1 MAGIVEIQKAA
12 KAERELLERAA
23 TEGKALDAGPRR
35 IIPLALIVGTENP
48 RHEPANLYAEGFFLI
63 NNKEQDKS
71 LKHMALSEDM
81 DIVKKVVEL
90 FETHENDSPELET
103 EAGGGEIKFKEEGDE
118 ARKEQSIVSL
128 GRSMAAYQIS
138 PVGVRLAGKTE
149 SAGFALVWGQRRYAA
164 RLYWH
169 AKTRLD
175 VHNKVKGATV
185 FPAVIEATERVMT
198 AEQAFDAAIAEN
210 RDRKGFTDLQ
220 WATIFSEYT
229 QRKNPGT
236 KKPYT
241 LKEVAR
247 KMFGTKKGAYGF
259 VRNRHALMI
268 PRTEAVME
276 EDGKTVKTPAKGL
289 TDEDRA
295 KLRSGE
301 VTLTW
306 AIRRALGEQ
315 HYSSSGTPATNRE
328 KPLPLKQMMAL
339 FDATSESNIERRK
352 AIAECMGKA
361 LDKATAESE
370 ERIQKAERT
379 EGRGGKKK
387 GGAKPKKGGTKA
399 AAAEVNAASKTEGEA
414 GGEGE
419 GAGELVGAGAGA
431 GGEE

>member
-1 MAGIVEIQKAA
+1 V
-12 KAERELLERAA
+12 
-23 TEGKALDAGPRR
+23 
-35 IIPLALIVGTENP
+35 
-48 RHEPANLYAEGFFLI
+48 
-63 NNKEQDKS
+63 
-71 LKHMALSEDM
+71 
-81 DIVKKVVEL
+81 
-90 FETHENDSPELET
+90 
-103 EAGGGEIKFKEEGDE
+103 KFKEEGDE

-149 SAGFALVWGQRRYAA
+149 SAGFGLVWGQRRYAA

-220 WATIFSEYT
+220 WAAIFSEYT

-259 VRNRHALMI
+259 VRNRHALMT

-315 HYSSSGTPATNRE
+315 HYSTSGTPATNRE
-328 KPLPLKQMMAL
+328 KPLPLKQMMSL
-339 FDATSESNIERRK
+339 FDATSESNVERRK
-352 AIAECMGKA
+352 AIAECMGKS
-361 LDKATAESE
+361 LDKATEESE
-370 ERIQKAERT
+370 VRIQKAEKA
-379 EGRGGKKK
+379 ESRGSGKKK

-399 AAAEVNAASKTEGEA
+399 AAAEVAASKTEGNGESGEG
-414 GGEGE
+414 GGEGSDP
-419 GAGELVGAGAGA
+419 GELVGAGAGA